1 MKASW
6 KHHESVMKASWK
18 CHESVMKA
26 SWKHHESVMKS
37 SWKCNE
43 SIMKWKQLKTLED
56 AWRCLRCLKTLEDTW
71 WCLIMHDDI
80 SIIHGINKH
89 HTWNEQAS
97 CYQQASRVVFGKS
110 WNLKVLSLEGTMWLA
125 LNHCMELRANH
136 MVPSRLKTYSLI
148 LISEH

>member
-1 MKASW
+1 MKRTSLAW
-6 KHHESVMKASWK
+6 KFSRTRSLRTFKTDELNCVKDSRY
-18 CHESVMKA
+18 
-26 SWKHHESVMKS
+26 
-37 SWKCNE
+37 
-43 SIMKWKQLKTLED
+43 KQAEKLKNREINTWIWMVD
-56 AWRCLRCLKTLEDTW
+56 DGMDTW